1 MMEVHTF
8 HKNNFCLKQDSSTA
22 KSQLNWKCICLKFLA
37 YCLPLNHCVFGYTR
51 ATIVLRKIRYDLRLQ
66 QYKMIQKESIFAFKH
81 SSYYTISLFLHQRI
95 RSPSLYHTGIHRFS
109 PFSNIWRILLH
120 MYCVIH
126 PSQFDTLH
134 SILKHVLN
142 HWLPIKED
150 NKGDNKT

>member
-66 QYKMIQKESIFAFKH
+66 QYKMIQKKVFLLSNTRPIIPFL
-81 SSYYTISLFLHQRI
+81 SSYTNAYDHLRYITLAFIASLLSLI
-95 RSPSLYHTGIHRFS
+95 RDAFYCICIALFTRRNSIHF
-109 PFSNIWRILLH
+109 I
-120 MYCVIH
+120 
-126 PSQFDTLH
+126 QF
-134 SILKHVLN
+134 
-142 HWLPIKED
+142 
-150 NKGDNKT
+150 